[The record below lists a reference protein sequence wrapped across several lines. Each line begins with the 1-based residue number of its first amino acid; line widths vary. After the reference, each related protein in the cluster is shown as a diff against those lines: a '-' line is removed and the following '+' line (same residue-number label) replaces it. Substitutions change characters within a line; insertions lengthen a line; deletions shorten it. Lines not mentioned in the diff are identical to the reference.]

1 MAGRTTWRDDAFRAD
16 ALLVRAR
23 RFAGLSQRELARRTG
38 VAKSTVASV
47 ESGARQPSL
56 QLLDRLLCA
65 SGLRLAVVDAHG
77 AALTPFPDDAIRDN
91 GGRRFPA
98 HLDVLPPGRIPPAR
112 IASPRYDRGSAKGWY
127 HLQDDARSGVA
138 ETPSGEHP
146 TLFEVEFDRQE
157 MLYGRSATWP
167 RRAAALRAAA
177 LRAADGQVTPHDGD

>member
-127 HLQDDARSGVA
+127 HLQEDARSGVA
-138 ETPSGEHP
+138 ETRGRPSRGGGAH
-146 TLFEVEFDRQE
+146 
-157 MLYGRSATWP
+157 A
-167 RRAAALRAAA
+167 RRRRRRRRRLGGCSTPLVAL
-177 LRAADGQVTPHDGD
+177 TSP